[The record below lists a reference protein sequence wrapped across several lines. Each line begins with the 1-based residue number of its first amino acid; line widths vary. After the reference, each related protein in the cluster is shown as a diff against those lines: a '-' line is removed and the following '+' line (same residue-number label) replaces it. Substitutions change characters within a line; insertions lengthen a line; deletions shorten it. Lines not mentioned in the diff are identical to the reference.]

1 MLGCCLPVAGGK
13 LPDIK
18 RIRIVIPVFWMWNQ
32 RQPDLPAADGRR
44 RFERMDKSV
53 APALQLRGDDELV
66 FGRPANQSVQGGQR
80 PAQIAREVDFDLP
93 QRCRDIMKR
102 LFFLVGGR
110 AGFDAADLNV
120 IESMFHPQSVLAAA
134 PIGRKDADVITAEGR
149 LQLRRQRLEKSP
161 FAGPRQRPRRRPHHQ
176 RRQRVIVAV
185 VDDVSDVHVFI
196 IAANDGGAE
205 GAACLCYTACADGF
219 GKTGITLR
227 GSWELKQVSVR
238 GYKKLSRLKPP
249 AGYVCLIRDMDYGRY
264 KIERMNHPAADL
276 EDLTAALP
284 FKTQIAYIAKTNDA
298 AASERYLH
306 QRYARHAARGE
317 WFDLNDAQLREIR
330 RLKSSRPRGGDR
342 QEEADLGSE
351 EPLPAYS
358 AEQPPVSLK
367 DLISNSYQASPRP
380 ARQSQATEEAA
391 GKGCLYFFIGI
402 IGLAALAAAL
412 GPNLMNSISPP
423 PTLAKRPTSTSTRR
437 PTATATRAT
446 MTMYV
451 MTRANVRSCARTSC
465 QILGGL
471 TPGAS
476 IQSLR
481 QVNGEKINGNNRWIR
496 FSYQGRTA
504 YIHSS
509 LLSSARASASPTR
522 RPTSTWTPTSTQT
535 PSPTATDTDVPT
547 ATNTP
552 PPTVTD
558 TDVPT
563 ATDMPT
569 STATDAPTSTR
580 RPTSTAASAVGMTMY
595 VRTRGNAGAN
605 VRACPRTT
613 CGIVGGL
620 SPGADIQALE
630 RVEGEA
636 VYGNSEW
643 VQFEHND
650 TVAYVH
656 SSLVSPNRPD
666 N

>member
-1 MLGCCLPVAGGK
+1 M
-13 LPDIK
+13 
-18 RIRIVIPVFWMWNQ
+18 
-32 RQPDLPAADGRR
+32 
-44 RFERMDKSV
+44 
-53 APALQLRGDDELV
+53 
-66 FGRPANQSVQGGQR
+66 
-80 PAQIAREVDFDLP
+80 
-93 QRCRDIMKR
+93 
-102 LFFLVGGR
+102 
-110 AGFDAADLNV
+110 
-120 IESMFHPQSVLAAA
+120 
-134 PIGRKDADVITAEGR
+134 
-149 LQLRRQRLEKSP
+149 
-161 FAGPRQRPRRRPHHQ
+161 
-176 RRQRVIVAV
+176 
-185 VDDVSDVHVFI
+185 
-196 IAANDGGAE
+196 
-205 GAACLCYTACADGF
+205 
-219 GKTGITLR
+219 R

-238 GYKKLSRLKPP
+238 GYKKQPRLKPP
-249 AGYVCLIRDMDYGRY
+249 AGYVCLVRDMDYGRY
-264 KIERMNHPAADL
+264 RIERMNHPAADL
-276 EDLTAALP
+276 EDLTADLP

-342 QEEADLGSE
+342 QEEADLGLE

-367 DLISNSYQASPRP
+367 DLISNSHQASPRP
-380 ARQSQATEEAA
+380 ARQSPATEEAA
-391 GKGCLYFFIGI
+391 VGKGCLYFFIGI

-423 PTLAKRPTSTSTRR
+423 PTQAERPTSTSTRR
-437 PTATATRAT
+437 PTATATRVT

-451 MTRANVRSCARTSC
+451 TTRANVRSCARTGC

-471 TPGAS
+471 NPGDS

-481 QVNGEKINGNNRWIR
+481 QVNGERVNGNNQWIR

-535 PSPTATDTDVPT
+535 PSPTASDTDVPT
-547 ATNTP
+547 
-552 PPTVTD
+552 V
-558 TDVPT
+558 
-563 ATDMPT
+563 TDMPT
-569 STATDAPTSTR
+569 PTATDAPTSTQTPTPTATDTPTSIQ
-580 RPTSTAASAVGMTMY
+580 RPTAARAAGVTMY

-605 VRACPRTT
+605 VRACPSTT

-620 SPGADIQALE
+620 SFGASIQALE

-650 TVAYVH
+650 AVAYIH
-656 SSLVSPNRPD
+656 SSLVSSNRPD
-666 N
+666 S

>member
-1 MLGCCLPVAGGK
+1 MA
-13 LPDIK
+13 
-18 RIRIVIPVFWMWNQ
+18 
-32 RQPDLPAADGRR
+32 
-44 RFERMDKSV
+44 
-53 APALQLRGDDELV
+53 LRG
-66 FGRPANQSVQGGQR
+66 G
-80 PAQIAREVDFDLP
+80 
-93 QRCRDIMKR
+93 
-102 LFFLVGGR
+102 
-110 AGFDAADLNV
+110 
-120 IESMFHPQSVLAAA
+120 
-134 PIGRKDADVITAEGR
+134 
-149 LQLRRQRLEKSP
+149 
-161 FAGPRQRPRRRPHHQ
+161 
-176 RRQRVIVAV
+176 
-185 VDDVSDVHVFI
+185 
-196 IAANDGGAE
+196 
-205 GAACLCYTACADGF
+205 
-219 GKTGITLR
+219 
-227 GSWELKQVSVR
+227 WELKKVSVR

-249 AGYVCLIRDMDYGRY
+249 AGYLCLIWDMDYDRY
-264 KIERMNHPAADL
+264 RIGRMNHPAADL
-276 EDLTAALP
+276 EDLTADLP

-367 DLISNSYQASPRP
+367 DLISNSHQASPR
-380 ARQSQATEEAA
+380 QSQVTEEAAA

-402 IGLAALAAAL
+402 IGLAVLAAAL
-412 GPNLMNSISPP
+412 GPNLMNSVSPP

-437 PTATATRAT
+437 PTATATRVT

-451 MTRANVRSCARTSC
+451 MTRANVRSCARTGC

-481 QVNGEKINGNNRWIR
+481 QVNGEKINGNNQWIR

-522 RPTSTWTPTSTQT
+522 RPTSTWTPTATDT
-535 PSPTATDTDVPT
+535 PSP
-547 ATNTP
+547 
-552 PPTVTD
+552 
-558 TDVPT
+558 
-563 ATDMPT
+563 
-569 STATDAPTSTR
+569 TATDAPTSTR
-580 RPTSTAASAVGMTMY
+580 RPTATAASATGVTMY

-613 CGIVGGL
+613 CGIIGGL
-620 SPGADIQALE
+620 SPGASVQALE

-650 TVAYVH
+650 AAAYIH

-666 N
+666 S

>member
-1 MLGCCLPVAGGK
+1 M
-13 LPDIK
+13 
-18 RIRIVIPVFWMWNQ
+18 
-32 RQPDLPAADGRR
+32 
-44 RFERMDKSV
+44 
-53 APALQLRGDDELV
+53 
-66 FGRPANQSVQGGQR
+66 
-80 PAQIAREVDFDLP
+80 
-93 QRCRDIMKR
+93 
-102 LFFLVGGR
+102 
-110 AGFDAADLNV
+110 
-120 IESMFHPQSVLAAA
+120 
-134 PIGRKDADVITAEGR
+134 
-149 LQLRRQRLEKSP
+149 
-161 FAGPRQRPRRRPHHQ
+161 
-176 RRQRVIVAV
+176 
-185 VDDVSDVHVFI
+185 
-196 IAANDGGAE
+196 
-205 GAACLCYTACADGF
+205 
-219 GKTGITLR
+219 R
-227 GSWELKQVSVR
+227 GSWELKQVPVR
-238 GYKKLSRLKPP
+238 NYKKLQRLKPP
-249 AGYVCLIRDMDYGRY
+249 AGYLCLIRDMDYGRY

-298 AASERYLH
+298 AASEHYLH

-342 QEEADLGSE
+342 QEEADLGLE

-367 DLISNSYQASPRP
+367 DLISNSHQASPR
-380 ARQSQATEEAA
+380 QSPATEEAA
-391 GKGCLYFFIGI
+391 VGKGCLYFFIGI

-412 GPNLMNSISPP
+412 GPNLMNSVSPS

-451 MTRANVRSCARTSC
+451 TTRANVRSCARTGC

-471 TPGAS
+471 NPGAS

-481 QVNGEKINGNNRWIR
+481 QVNGEKVNGNNRWIR

-509 LLSSARASASPTR
+509 LVSSARASASPTR
-522 RPTSTWTPTSTQT
+522 RPTSTRTPTATNT
-535 PSPTATDTDVPT
+535 PSPTASDTDVPTVTDMPPPTATDTDVPT
-547 ATNTP
+547 AT
-552 PPTVTD
+552 
-558 TDVPT
+558 
-563 ATDMPT
+563 DM
-569 STATDAPTSTR
+569 PTSTR

-613 CGIVGGL
+613 CGIIGGL
-620 SPGADIQALE
+620 SPGASVQALE

-650 TVAYVH
+650 TVAYIH

-666 N
+666 S

>member
-1 MLGCCLPVAGGK
+1 M
-13 LPDIK
+13 
-18 RIRIVIPVFWMWNQ
+18 
-32 RQPDLPAADGRR
+32 
-44 RFERMDKSV
+44 
-53 APALQLRGDDELV
+53 
-66 FGRPANQSVQGGQR
+66 
-80 PAQIAREVDFDLP
+80 
-93 QRCRDIMKR
+93 
-102 LFFLVGGR
+102 
-110 AGFDAADLNV
+110 
-120 IESMFHPQSVLAAA
+120 
-134 PIGRKDADVITAEGR
+134 
-149 LQLRRQRLEKSP
+149 
-161 FAGPRQRPRRRPHHQ
+161 
-176 RRQRVIVAV
+176 
-185 VDDVSDVHVFI
+185 
-196 IAANDGGAE
+196 
-205 GAACLCYTACADGF
+205 
-219 GKTGITLR
+219 R

-238 GYKKLSRLKPP
+238 GYKKQPRLKPP

-264 KIERMNHPAADL
+264 RIERMNHPAADL
-276 EDLTAALP
+276 EDLTADLP

-367 DLISNSYQASPRP
+367 DLISNSHQASPR
-380 ARQSQATEEAA
+380 QSPATEEAA

-423 PTLAKRPTSTSTRR
+423 PTQAERPTSTSTRR

-446 MTMYV
+446 MAMYV
-451 MTRANVRSCARTSC
+451 TTRANVRSCARTGC

-471 TPGAS
+471 NPGDS

-481 QVNGEKINGNNRWIR
+481 QVNGEKINGNNQWIR

-504 YIHSS
+504 YIHSG

-522 RPTSTWTPTSTQT
+522 RPTSTRTPTATNT
-535 PSPTATDTDVPT
+535 PSPTATDTDVPIVT
-547 ATNTP
+547 DMPTSTQTP
-552 PPTVTD
+552 TSTVTD
-558 TDVPT
+558 APT
-563 ATDMPT
+563 STVTDMPTSTQTPTPTTTDAPTSTQTPT
-569 STATDAPTSTR
+569 STATDAPTSIQRPASTR
-580 RPTSTAASAVGMTMY
+580 AAGMTMY

-605 VRACPRTT
+605 VRACPSTT
-613 CGIVGGL
+613 CGIIGGL

-656 SSLVSPNRPD
+656 GSLVSPNRPD

>member
-1 MLGCCLPVAGGK
+1 M
-13 LPDIK
+13 
-18 RIRIVIPVFWMWNQ
+18 
-32 RQPDLPAADGRR
+32 
-44 RFERMDKSV
+44 
-53 APALQLRGDDELV
+53 
-66 FGRPANQSVQGGQR
+66 
-80 PAQIAREVDFDLP
+80 
-93 QRCRDIMKR
+93 
-102 LFFLVGGR
+102 
-110 AGFDAADLNV
+110 
-120 IESMFHPQSVLAAA
+120 
-134 PIGRKDADVITAEGR
+134 
-149 LQLRRQRLEKSP
+149 
-161 FAGPRQRPRRRPHHQ
+161 
-176 RRQRVIVAV
+176 
-185 VDDVSDVHVFI
+185 
-196 IAANDGGAE
+196 
-205 GAACLCYTACADGF
+205 
-219 GKTGITLR
+219 R

-330 RLKSSRPRGGDR
+330 SLKSSRPRGGDR
-342 QEEADLGSE
+342 QEEADLGLE

-367 DLISNSYQASPRP
+367 DLISNSHQASPRP
-380 ARQSQATEEAA
+380 PRQSQATEEAA
-391 GKGCLYFFIGI
+391 VGKGCLYFFIGI

-423 PTLAKRPTSTSTRR
+423 PTLTKRPTSTSTRQ
-437 PTATATRAT
+437 PTATATSVT

-451 MTRANVRSCARTSC
+451 TTRANVRSCARTGC

-471 TPGAS
+471 NPGDS

-481 QVNGEKINGNNRWIR
+481 QVNGEKINGNNQWIR

-504 YIHSS
+504 YIHSG
-509 LLSSARASASPTR
+509 LVSSARSAASPTR
-522 RPTSTWTPTSTQT
+522 RPTSTWTPTVTDT

-552 PPTVTD
+552 PPTATD

-569 STATDAPTSTR
+569 STATDTDVPTATNTPPPTATDTPAPTRPPTSTSTHT
-580 RPTSTAASAVGMTMY
+580 PTSTAQPTATSAAGVTMY

-613 CGIVGGL
+613 CGIIGGL
-620 SPGADIQALE
+620 SPGASVQALE

-656 SSLVSPNRPD
+656 GNLVSSNRP
-666 N
+666 NQ

>member
-1 MLGCCLPVAGGK
+1 M
-13 LPDIK
+13 
-18 RIRIVIPVFWMWNQ
+18 
-32 RQPDLPAADGRR
+32 
-44 RFERMDKSV
+44 
-53 APALQLRGDDELV
+53 
-66 FGRPANQSVQGGQR
+66 
-80 PAQIAREVDFDLP
+80 
-93 QRCRDIMKR
+93 
-102 LFFLVGGR
+102 
-110 AGFDAADLNV
+110 
-120 IESMFHPQSVLAAA
+120 
-134 PIGRKDADVITAEGR
+134 
-149 LQLRRQRLEKSP
+149 
-161 FAGPRQRPRRRPHHQ
+161 
-176 RRQRVIVAV
+176 
-185 VDDVSDVHVFI
+185 
-196 IAANDGGAE
+196 
-205 GAACLCYTACADGF
+205 
-219 GKTGITLR
+219 R
-227 GSWELKQVSVR
+227 GSWELKQVPVR
-238 GYKKLSRLKPP
+238 NYKKLPRLKPP

-351 EPLPAYS
+351 EPLPAYRT
-358 AEQPPVSLK
+358 EQPPVSLK
-367 DLISNSYQASPRP
+367 DLISNSHQASPRP
-380 ARQSQATEEAA
+380 ARQSPATEEAA
-391 GKGCLYFFIGI
+391 VGKGCLYFFIGI

-437 PTATATRAT
+437 PTATATRVT

-451 MTRANVRSCARTSC
+451 TTRANVRSCARTGC

-471 TPGAS
+471 NPGDS

-509 LLSSARASASPTR
+509 LVSSARSAASPTR
-522 RPTSTWTPTSTQT
+522 RPTSTWTPTV
-535 PSPTATDTDVPT
+535 TDTPT
-547 ATNTP
+547 STA
-552 PPTVTD
+552 TD

-569 STATDAPTSTR
+569 STQTPTPTVTDAPTSTQ
-580 RPTSTAASAVGMTMY
+580 RPTSTASSAASMTMY

-613 CGIVGGL
+613 CGIIGGL
-620 SPGADIQALE
+620 SPGANIQALG

-650 TVAYVH
+650 TVAYIH

-666 N
+666 S